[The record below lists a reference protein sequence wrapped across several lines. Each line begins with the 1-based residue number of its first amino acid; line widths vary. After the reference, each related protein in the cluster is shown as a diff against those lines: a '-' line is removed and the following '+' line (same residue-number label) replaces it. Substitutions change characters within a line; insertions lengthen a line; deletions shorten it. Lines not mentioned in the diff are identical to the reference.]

1 MYFLLL
7 NGCINTLGQLV
18 DTSLCLNQFLL
29 FSSQCIIFLFQKQI
43 ALLGVDYLVQQLRVD
58 SHIQLFADILH
69 LIPSFLPLSHYPDEL
84 SDRIFHFD
92 MHPLYL
98 FATFVNPPIIDSLID
113 DVFYYSHFVLEIHS
127 QTFTLDFGFFNLR
140 QELLVSSLCILVSD
154 FPFLNKLP
162 VVLVHIFQSLRFLG
176 NLFC

>member
-1 MYFLLL
+1 
-7 NGCINTLGQLV
+7 
-18 DTSLCLNQFLL
+18 
-29 FSSQCIIFLFQKQI
+29 
-43 ALLGVDYLVQQLRVD
+43 
-58 SHIQLFADILH
+58 
-69 LIPSFLPLSHYPDEL
+69 
-84 SDRIFHFD
+84 